1 MMQLIKATSVLAFA
15 AITLSACERLP
26 VDSVQSG
33 YRGTGMEQ
41 VYNPRTLEK
50 QIPKNQPPEVVPPVP
65 AGGPAA
71 NTVYKNVP
79 VLGNLG
85 VGEFTRTMVAITNWV
100 SPKEGCTYCHAPGED
115 FSSDSK
121 YQKVVAR
128 KMLTM
133 THHING
139 EWKNHVGNTGVTCY
153 TCHRGNP
160 VPENIWFTPKPEG
173 RLVGMLGDK
182 AGQNT
187 PAKTVGLSSLPYDPY
202 TPYLLNTAGSSDIRV
217 NGVTALPTGN
227 RHSTKQA
234 EFTYGLMMHMSTSL
248 GVNCTYCHNTRNFAG
263 WDNAPPQRV
272 TAYHGIRLARDINT
286 NYMVPLTTVF
296 PAASKGITGDVP
308 KTNCTT
314 CHQGAY
320 KPLYGAAMAKDYP
333 AMYKV
338 ALAAAPAPAAMA
350 AAAAPIAL
358 PAKVL
363 FDTGVSTLSQDA
375 KAVIAS
381 ALETLKTTPDVK
393 VTVSGFADRRG
404 SLDKNAELAKQR
416 AFAVRDALKAG
427 GIAEDRI
434 LLKKPEFVTGD
445 VVNADARRVEI
456 NVAQPGT

>member
-1 MMQLIKATSVLAFA
+1 MNPFFKLAIA
-15 AITLSACERLP
+15 GLTCSALLSGCERPP
-26 VDSVQSG
+26 VDSVQTG

-41 VYNPRTLEK
+41 VYNPRTLAK
-50 QIPKNQPPEVVPPVP
+50 QIPKNQPPEVTPPVP

-71 NTVYKNVP
+71 NTVYKNVQ
-79 VLGNLG
+79 VLGDLG

-100 SPKEGCTYCHAPGED
+100 SPKEGCAYCHVPGED
-115 FSSDSK
+115 FSADTK
-121 YQKVVAR
+121 YQKIVSR

-187 PAKTVGLSSLPYDPY
+187 PAKSVGLASLPYDPY
-202 TPYLLNTAGSSDIRV
+202 TPYLLNAADIRV
-217 NGVTALPTGN
+217 NGPTALPTGN

-234 EFTYGLMMHMSTSL
+234 EFTYGLMMHMSSSL
-248 GVNCTYCHNTRNFAG
+248 GVNCTYCHNTRNFG
-263 WDNAPPQRV
+263 SWENASPARV
-272 TAYHGIRLARDINT
+272 SAYHGIRMAREINT
-286 NYMVPLTTVF
+286 NFMLPLTTVF
-296 PAASKGITGDVP
+296 PPASKGALGDVP
-308 KTNCTT
+308 KANCAT

-333 AMYKV
+333 AMYKIV
-338 ALAAAPAPAAMA
+338 AA
-350 AAAAPIAL
+350 AAAAPVVAAPAPMAL

-363 FDTGVSTLSQDA
+363 FETGVSTLSTDA
-375 KAVIAS
+375 QRVIAS

-393 VTVSGFADRRG
+393 VSLSGFADKRG
-404 SLDKNAELAKQR
+404 SADKNLELAKQR

-434 LLKKPEFVTGD
+434 ILKKPEFVIGD
-445 VVNADARRVEI
+445 AVDADARRVEI
-456 NVAQPGT
+456 NVAQPGS